1 MAVGTDAEDSPSP
14 CGRRAG
20 AGIDIE
26 EKSRLAPSPQKR
38 VYAGSRRGRPG
49 AFRWMLVPALTF
61 IALMI
66 GFPLLDTLWLS
77 AQHFNFGSQP
87 SFAGLANYGKLLT
100 DPKFWQGLWVTLELY
115 LLALVLQLV
124 VGLYLALL
132 LHRTHVLRGLLRT
145 LLVSPFVMPP
155 VVVGMMWLVILDP
168 SLGVANWILS
178 CFGIAPALWLASPQW
193 VVPTVAMIDT
203 WQWAPFVALI
213 LLAGLQTLP
222 TDVFEAADIDGARG
236 WALLR
241 HVTLPLLAP
250 SIITAATL
258 RSVDLL
264 RFFDIIYI
272 TTQGGPGDASQT
284 LNIYAFKQGFVF
296 FDIGYASALMVT
308 LTAIVIG
315 AVLILMRLRQAT
327 QW

>member
-1 MAVGTDAEDSPSP
+1 
-14 CGRRAG
+14 
-20 AGIDIE
+20 
-26 EKSRLAPSPQKR
+26 
-38 VYAGSRRGRPG
+38 
-49 AFRWMLVPALTF
+49 MLLPALGF

-66 GFPLLDTLWLS
+66 GFPLFDTLWLS
-77 AQHFNFGSQP
+77 LQHFSFGSSP
-87 SFAGLANYGKLLT
+87 RFAALGNYAQLLQDT
-100 DPKFWQGLWVTLELY
+100 KFWQGLRVTLALY
-115 LLALVLQLV
+115 LLSLALQLLA
-124 VGLYLALL
+124 GLYLALL
-132 LHRTHVLRGLLRT
+132 LHRTRVLRGLLRT

-168 SLGVANWILS
+168 SLGIANWLLGLV
-178 CFGIAPALWLASPQW
+178 GIAPALWLASPDW

-222 TDVFEAADIDGARG
+222 PDVFEAAAIDGARG

-241 HVTLPLLAP
+241 RVTLPLLAP

-296 FDIGYASALMVT
+296 LDIGYASALMVT

-315 AVLILMRLRQAT
+315 AVLVLMRLRQAAT
-327 QW
+327 W

>member
-1 MAVGTDAEDSPSP
+1 
-14 CGRRAG
+14 
-20 AGIDIE
+20 
-26 EKSRLAPSPQKR
+26 
-38 VYAGSRRGRPG
+38 
-49 AFRWMLVPALTF
+49 
-61 IALMI
+61 
-66 GFPLLDTLWLS
+66 
-77 AQHFNFGSQP
+77 
-87 SFAGLANYGKLLT
+87 
-100 DPKFWQGLWVTLELY
+100 
-115 LLALVLQLV
+115 
-124 VGLYLALL
+124 
-132 LHRTHVLRGLLRT
+132 
-145 LLVSPFVMPP
+145 
-155 VVVGMMWLVILDP
+155 
-168 SLGVANWILS
+168 
-178 CFGIAPALWLASPQW
+178 
-193 VVPTVAMIDT
+193 MIDT

-222 TDVFEAADIDGARG
+222 PDVFEAAAIDGARG

-241 HVTLPLLAP
+241 RVTLPLLAP

-315 AVLILMRLRQAT
+315 AVLVLMRLRQAT

>member
-1 MAVGTDAEDSPSP
+1 
-14 CGRRAG
+14 
-20 AGIDIE
+20 
-26 EKSRLAPSPQKR
+26 
-38 VYAGSRRGRPG
+38 
-49 AFRWMLVPALTF
+49 MLVPALGF

-66 GFPLLDTLWLS
+66 GFPLIDTLWLS

-87 SFAGLANYGKLLT
+87 HFAGLGNYGKLLA
-100 DPKFWQGLWVTLELY
+100 DPKFWEGLRVTLELY
-115 LLALVLQLV
+115 LLSLALQLV

-132 LHRTHVLRGLLRT
+132 LHRTRVLRGLLRT

-168 SLGVANWILS
+168 SLGVANWLLS
-178 CFGIAPALWLASPQW
+178 CFGISPALWLASPQW

-222 TDVFEAADIDGARG
+222 ADVFEAAAIDGARG

-241 HVTLPLLAP
+241 RITLPLLAP
-250 SIITAATL
+250 SVITAATL

-264 RFFDIIYI
+264 RFFDIIYV

-315 AVLILMRLRQAT
+315 AVLILMRLRQAS

>member
-1 MAVGTDAEDSPSP
+1 
-14 CGRRAG
+14 
-20 AGIDIE
+20 
-26 EKSRLAPSPQKR
+26 
-38 VYAGSRRGRPG
+38 
-49 AFRWMLVPALTF
+49 MLLPALGF

-66 GFPLLDTLWLS
+66 GFPLVDTLWLS
-77 AQHFNFGSQP
+77 LQHFSFGSSP
-87 SFAGLANYGKLLT
+87 RFAALSNYAALLR
-100 DPKFWQGLWVTLELY
+100 DAKFWEGLRVTLTLY
-115 LLALVLQLV
+115 ALSLALQLV
-124 VGLYLALL
+124 AGLYLALL
-132 LHRTHVLRGLLRT
+132 LHRTRVLRGVLRT

-168 SLGVANWILS
+168 SLGIANWLLGLV
-178 CFGIAPALWLASPQW
+178 GISPALWLASPEW

-222 TDVFEAADIDGARG
+222 PDVFEAAAIDGARG

-241 HVTLPLLAP
+241 RVTLPLLAP

-296 FDIGYASALMVT
+296 LDIGYASALMVT

-315 AVLILMRLRQAT
+315 AVLVLMRLRQAAA
-327 QW
+327 W

>member
-1 MAVGTDAEDSPSP
+1 M
-14 CGRRAG
+14 
-20 AGIDIE
+20 
-26 EKSRLAPSPQKR
+26 LAP
-38 VYAGSRRGRPG
+38 
-49 AFRWMLVPALTF
+49 ALGFT
-61 IALMI
+61 ALMI
-66 GFPLLDTLWLS
+66 GFPFVDTLWLS
-77 AQHFNFGSQP
+77 AQHFSFGSAP
-87 SFAGLANYGKLLT
+87 HFAALGNYARLLG
-100 DPKFWQGLWVTLELY
+100 DAKFWQGLRVTLALY
-115 LLALVLQLV
+115 GLSLAAQLLA
-124 VGLYLALL
+124 GLYLALL
-132 LHRTHVLRGLLRT
+132 MHRTRLLRGLLRT

-168 SLGVANWILS
+168 SLGIANWLLQLV
-178 CFGIAPALWLASPQW
+178 GIAPALWLASPGW

-222 TDVFEAADIDGARG
+222 PDVFEAASIDGARG

-241 HVTLPLLAP
+241 RVTLPLLAP
-250 SIITAATL
+250 SIVTAATL

-296 FDIGYASALMVT
+296 LDIGYASALMVT
-308 LTAIVIG
+308 LTAIVLG
-315 AVLILMRLRQAT
+315 AVLVLMRLRRAA

>member
-1 MAVGTDAEDSPSP
+1 
-14 CGRRAG
+14 
-20 AGIDIE
+20 
-26 EKSRLAPSPQKR
+26 
-38 VYAGSRRGRPG
+38 
-49 AFRWMLVPALTF
+49 MLLPALGF

-66 GFPLLDTLWLS
+66 GFPLADTLWLS
-77 AQHFNFGSQP
+77 MQHFSFGSSP
-87 SFAGLANYGKLLT
+87 RFAALGNYAALLH
-100 DPKFWQGLWVTLELY
+100 DGKFWQGLRVTLALY
-115 LLALVLQLV
+115 ALSLVLQLLA
-124 VGLYLALL
+124 GLYLALL
-132 LHRTHVLRGLLRT
+132 LHRTRVLRGLLRT

-168 SLGVANWILS
+168 SLGIANWLLGLV
-178 CFGIAPALWLASPQW
+178 GISPALWLASPDW

-222 TDVFEAADIDGARG
+222 PDVFEAASIDGARG

-241 HVTLPLLAP
+241 RVTLPLLAP

-296 FDIGYASALMVT
+296 LDIGYASALMVT

-315 AVLILMRLRQAT
+315 AVLVLMRLRQAAT
-327 QW
+327 W

>member
-1 MAVGTDAEDSPSP
+1 
-14 CGRRAG
+14 
-20 AGIDIE
+20 
-26 EKSRLAPSPQKR
+26 
-38 VYAGSRRGRPG
+38 
-49 AFRWMLVPALTF
+49 MLIPALLFT
-61 IALMI
+61 ALMI
-66 GFPLLDTLWLS
+66 GFPLADTLWLS
-77 AQHFNFGSQP
+77 AQHFSFGSRP
-87 SFAGLANYGKLLT
+87 SFAGLANYGKLLE
-100 DPKFWQGLWVTLELY
+100 DGKFWFGLRVTMVLY
-115 LLALVLQLV
+115 VLSLVMQLLI
-124 VGLYLALL
+124 GLYLALL
-132 LHRTHVLRGLLRT
+132 VHRARRFRGLLRT

-168 SLGVANWILS
+168 SLGVANWLLGLA
-178 CFGIAPALWLASPQW
+178 GITPSLWLASPLW

-222 TDVFEAADIDGARG
+222 EDVFEAAAIDGARG
-236 WALLR
+236 WGLLR
-241 HVTLPLLAP
+241 RVTLPLLAP
-250 SIITAATL
+250 SIVTAATL

-296 FDIGYASALMVT
+296 LDIGYASALMVT
-308 LTAIVIG
+308 LTAIVLG
-315 AVLILMRLRQAT
+315 AVLVLMRMRQAA

>member
-1 MAVGTDAEDSPSP
+1 MTATAVAP
-14 CGRRAG
+14 RA
-20 AGIDIE
+20 
-26 EKSRLAPSPQKR
+26 LAPAQRKRRPQ
-38 VYAGSRRGRPG
+38 GS
-49 AFRWMLVPALTF
+49 FRWMLLPALGF

-66 GFPLLDTLWLS
+66 GFPLVDTLWLS
-77 AQHFNFGSQP
+77 AQQFSFGSAP
-87 SFAGLANYGKLLT
+87 HFDGLDNYARLLN
-100 DPKFWQGLWVTLELY
+100 DAKFWQGLEVTFALY
-115 LLALVLQLV
+115 LLSLALQLV
-124 VGLYLALL
+124 TGLYLALL
-132 LHRTHVLRGLLRT
+132 LHRARVLRGLLRT

-168 SLGVANWILS
+168 TLGVANWLLS
-178 CFGIAPALWLASPQW
+178 LFGISPALWLASPQW
-193 VVPTVAMIDT
+193 VIPTVAMIDT

-222 TDVFEAADIDGARG
+222 TDAFEAAAIDGARG
-236 WALLR
+236 WGLLR

-250 SIITAATL
+250 SIVTAATL

-272 TTQGGPGDASQT
+272 TTQGGPGDASET

-296 FDIGYASALMVT
+296 LNIGYASALMVT
-308 LTAIVIG
+308 LTAIVTG
-315 AVLILMRLRQAT
+315 AVLVLIRLRQAT

>member
-1 MAVGTDAEDSPSP
+1 
-14 CGRRAG
+14 
-20 AGIDIE
+20 
-26 EKSRLAPSPQKR
+26 
-38 VYAGSRRGRPG
+38 
-49 AFRWMLVPALTF
+49 MLLPALGF

-66 GFPLLDTLWLS
+66 GFPLIDTLWLS
-77 AQHFNFGSQP
+77 LQHFSFGSSP
-87 SFAGLANYGKLLT
+87 RFAALSNYTALLH
-100 DPKFWQGLWVTLELY
+100 DAKFWQGLRVTLALY
-115 LLALVLQLV
+115 ALSLTLQLV
-124 VGLYLALL
+124 TGLYLALL
-132 LHRTHVLRGLLRT
+132 LHRTRVLRGVLRT

-168 SLGVANWILS
+168 SLGIANWLLGLAGVS
-178 CFGIAPALWLASPQW
+178 PALWLASPEW

-222 TDVFEAADIDGARG
+222 PDVFEAAAIDGARG

-241 HVTLPLLAP
+241 RVTLPLLAP

-296 FDIGYASALMVT
+296 LDIGYASALMVT

-315 AVLILMRLRQAT
+315 AVLVLMRLRQAAT
-327 QW
+327 W

>member
-1 MAVGTDAEDSPSP
+1 
-14 CGRRAG
+14 
-20 AGIDIE
+20 
-26 EKSRLAPSPQKR
+26 
-38 VYAGSRRGRPG
+38 
-49 AFRWMLVPALTF
+49 MLLPALGF

-66 GFPLLDTLWLS
+66 GFPLIDTLWLS
-77 AQHFNFGSQP
+77 LQHFSFGSSP
-87 SFAGLANYGKLLT
+87 RFAALSNYTALLH
-100 DPKFWQGLWVTLELY
+100 DAKFWQGLRVTLALY
-115 LLALVLQLV
+115 ALSLTLQLV
-124 VGLYLALL
+124 TGLYLALL
-132 LHRTHVLRGLLRT
+132 LHRTRVLRGVLRT

-168 SLGVANWILS
+168 SLGIANWLLGLVGVS
-178 CFGIAPALWLASPQW
+178 PALWLASPEW

-222 TDVFEAADIDGARG
+222 PDVFEAAAIDGARG

-241 HVTLPLLAP
+241 RVTLPLLAP

-296 FDIGYASALMVT
+296 LDIGYASALMVT

-315 AVLILMRLRQAT
+315 AVLVLMRWRQAAT
-327 QW
+327 W

>member
-1 MAVGTDAEDSPSP
+1 M
-14 CGRRAG
+14 
-20 AGIDIE
+20 
-26 EKSRLAPSPQKR
+26 LL
-38 VYAGSRRGRPG
+38 PG
-49 AFRWMLVPALTF
+49 LGFV
-61 IALMI
+61 ALMI

-77 AQHFNFGSQP
+77 LQHFSFGSSP
-87 SFAGLANYGKLLT
+87 RFAGLGNYGQLLQ
-100 DPKFWQGLWVTLELY
+100 DSKFWEGLRVTFALY
-115 LLALVLQLV
+115 LLSLALQLV
-124 VGLYLALL
+124 TGLYLALL
-132 LHRTHVLRGLLRT
+132 LHRTRLLRGLLRT

-168 SLGVANWILS
+168 SLGVANWLLQLV
-178 CFGIAPALWLASPQW
+178 GIPPALWLASPDW
-193 VVPTVAMIDT
+193 VVPTVAIIDT

-222 TDVFEAADIDGARG
+222 PDVFEAADIDGARG

-241 HVTLPLLAP
+241 SITLPLLTP
-250 SIITAATL
+250 SIVTAATL

-296 FDIGYASALMVT
+296 LDIGYASALMVT

-315 AVLILMRLRQAT
+315 AVLVLMRLRHAT

>member
-1 MAVGTDAEDSPSP
+1 M
-14 CGRRAG
+14 
-20 AGIDIE
+20 
-26 EKSRLAPSPQKR
+26 Q
-38 VYAGSRRGRPG
+38 GS
-49 AFRWMLVPALTF
+49 FRWMLLPGLGFV
-61 IALMI
+61 ALMI
-66 GFPLLDTLWLS
+66 GFPFVDTLWLS
-77 AQHFNFGSQP
+77 LQRFHFGSSP
-87 SFAGLANYGKLLT
+87 HFAGADNFAHLLQ
-100 DPKFWQGLWVTLELY
+100 DAKFWEGLRITFGLY
-115 LLALVLQLV
+115 LLSLAMQLAL
-124 VGLYLALL
+124 GLYLALL
-132 LHRTHVLRGLLRT
+132 LNRTRVLRGLLRT

-168 SLGVANWILS
+168 SLGVANWLLGL
-178 CFGIAPALWLASPQW
+178 FGISPALWLASPQW
-193 VVPTVAMIDT
+193 VIPTVAMIDT

-222 TDVFEAADIDGARG
+222 VDVFEAASIDGAHG
-236 WALLR
+236 WSLLR
-241 HVTLPLLAP
+241 RVTLPLLAP
-250 SIITAATL
+250 SIVTAATL

-315 AVLILMRLRQAT
+315 AVLILMWLRRAT
-327 QW
+327 TW

>member
-1 MAVGTDAEDSPSP
+1 
-14 CGRRAG
+14 
-20 AGIDIE
+20 
-26 EKSRLAPSPQKR
+26 
-38 VYAGSRRGRPG
+38 
-49 AFRWMLVPALTF
+49 MLLPALGF

-66 GFPLLDTLWLS
+66 GFPLIDTLWLS
-77 AQHFNFGSQP
+77 LQHFSFGSSP
-87 SFAGLANYGKLLT
+87 RFAALGNYGALLQ
-100 DPKFWQGLWVTLELY
+100 DAKFWQGLRVTLALY
-115 LLALVLQLV
+115 LLSLALQLL

-132 LHRTHVLRGLLRT
+132 LHRTQVLRGLLRT

-155 VVVGMMWLVILDP
+155 IVVGMMWLVILDP
-168 SLGVANWILS
+168 SLGIANWLLGLV
-178 CFGIAPALWLASPQW
+178 GISPALWLASPEW

-222 TDVFEAADIDGARG
+222 PDVFEAAAIDGARG

-241 HVTLPLLAP
+241 RVTLPLLAP

-296 FDIGYASALMVT
+296 LDIGYASALMVT

-315 AVLILMRLRQAT
+315 AVLVLMRLRQAAT
-327 QW
+327 W

>member
-1 MAVGTDAEDSPSP
+1 M
-14 CGRRAG
+14 
-20 AGIDIE
+20 
-26 EKSRLAPSPQKR
+26 LL
-38 VYAGSRRGRPG
+38 PG
-49 AFRWMLVPALTF
+49 LGFV
-61 IALMI
+61 ALMI

-77 AQHFNFGSQP
+77 LQHFSFGSSP
-87 SFAGLANYGKLLT
+87 RFAGLGNYGQLLQ
-100 DPKFWQGLWVTLELY
+100 DSKFWEGLRVTFALY
-115 LLALVLQLV
+115 LLSLALQLV
-124 VGLYLALL
+124 TGLYLALL
-132 LHRTHVLRGLLRT
+132 LHRTRLLRGLLRT

-168 SLGVANWILS
+168 SLGVANWLLQLV
-178 CFGIAPALWLASPQW
+178 GIPPALWLASPDW

-222 TDVFEAADIDGARG
+222 PDVFEAADIDGARG

-241 HVTLPLLAP
+241 SITLPLLTP
-250 SIITAATL
+250 SIVTAATL

-296 FDIGYASALMVT
+296 LDIGYASALMVT

-315 AVLILMRLRQAT
+315 AVLVLMRLRHAT

>member
-1 MAVGTDAEDSPSP
+1 
-14 CGRRAG
+14 
-20 AGIDIE
+20 
-26 EKSRLAPSPQKR
+26 
-38 VYAGSRRGRPG
+38 
-49 AFRWMLVPALTF
+49 MLLPALGF
-61 IALMI
+61 IAVMI
-66 GFPLLDTLWLS
+66 GFPLFDTLWLS
-77 AQHFNFGSQP
+77 LQHFSFGSSP
-87 SFAGLANYGKLLT
+87 RFAALGNYAQLLQDT
-100 DPKFWQGLWVTLELY
+100 KFWQGLRVTLALY
-115 LLALVLQLV
+115 LLSLALQLLA
-124 VGLYLALL
+124 GLYLALL
-132 LHRTHVLRGLLRT
+132 LHRTRVLRGLLRT

-168 SLGVANWILS
+168 SLGIANWLLGLV
-178 CFGIAPALWLASPQW
+178 GIAPALWLASPDW

-222 TDVFEAADIDGARG
+222 PDVFEAAAIDGARG

-241 HVTLPLLAP
+241 RVTLPLLAP

-296 FDIGYASALMVT
+296 LDIGYASALMVT

-315 AVLILMRLRQAT
+315 AVLVLMRLRQAAT
-327 QW
+327 W

>member
-1 MAVGTDAEDSPSP
+1 
-14 CGRRAG
+14 
-20 AGIDIE
+20 
-26 EKSRLAPSPQKR
+26 
-38 VYAGSRRGRPG
+38 
-49 AFRWMLVPALTF
+49 MLLPALGF
-61 IALMI
+61 IALMV

-77 AQHFNFGSQP
+77 LQHFSFGSSP
-87 SFAGLANYGKLLT
+87 RFAALANYGTLLH
-100 DPKFWQGLWVTLELY
+100 DPKFWQGLRVTLALY
-115 LLALVLQLV
+115 LLSLTWQLLA
-124 VGLYLALL
+124 GLYLALL
-132 LHRTHVLRGLLRT
+132 LHRTRVLRGLLRT

-168 SLGVANWILS
+168 SLGIANWLLS
-178 CFGIAPALWLASPQW
+178 LVGISPALWLASPDW

-222 TDVFEAADIDGARG
+222 PDVFEAAAIDGARG
-236 WALLR
+236 WGLFR
-241 HVTLPLLAP
+241 RVTLPLLAP

-296 FDIGYASALMVT
+296 LNIGYAAALMVT

-315 AVLILMRLRQAT
+315 AVLVLMRMRQAAA
-327 QW
+327 W

>member
-1 MAVGTDAEDSPSP
+1 MV
-14 CGRRAG
+14 
-20 AGIDIE
+20 
-26 EKSRLAPSPQKR
+26 
-38 VYAGSRRGRPG
+38 
-49 AFRWMLVPALTF
+49 
-61 IALMI
+61 

-77 AQHFNFGSQP
+77 LQHFNFGSYTR
-87 SFAGLANYGKLLT
+87 FAALANYGTLLH
-100 DPKFWQGLWVTLELY
+100 DAKFWQGLRVTLALY
-115 LLALVLQLV
+115 LLSLTWQLLA
-124 VGLYLALL
+124 GLYLALL
-132 LHRTHVLRGLLRT
+132 LHRTRVLRGLLRT

-168 SLGVANWILS
+168 SLGIANWLLS
-178 CFGIAPALWLASPQW
+178 LVGISPALWLASPDW

-222 TDVFEAADIDGARG
+222 PDVFEAAAIDGARG
-236 WALLR
+236 WGLLR
-241 HVTLPLLAP
+241 RVTLPLLAP

-296 FDIGYASALMVT
+296 LDIGYASALMVT

-315 AVLILMRLRQAT
+315 AVLVLMRLRQAAT
-327 QW
+327 W

>member
-1 MAVGTDAEDSPSP
+1 M
-14 CGRRAG
+14 
-20 AGIDIE
+20 
-26 EKSRLAPSPQKR
+26 LL
-38 VYAGSRRGRPG
+38 PG
-49 AFRWMLVPALTF
+49 LGFV
-61 IALMI
+61 ALMI
-66 GFPLLDTLWLS
+66 GFPLLYTLWLS
-77 AQHFNFGSQP
+77 LQHFSFGSAP
-87 SFAGLANYGKLLT
+87 RFAGPGNYARLLQ
-100 DPKFWQGLWVTLELY
+100 DPKFWEGLRVTFALY
-115 LLALVLQLV
+115 ALSLALQLV
-124 VGLYLALL
+124 AGLYLALL
-132 LHRTHVLRGLLRT
+132 LNRTRLLRGLLRT

-168 SLGVANWILS
+168 SLGIANWLLQTV
-178 CFGIAPALWLASPQW
+178 GIPPALWLASPQW
-193 VVPTVAMIDT
+193 VVPTIAMIDT

-241 HVTLPLLAP
+241 RVTLPLLAP
-250 SIITAATL
+250 SIVTAATL

-296 FDIGYASALMVT
+296 LDIGYASALMVT

-315 AVLILMRLRQAT
+315 AVVVLVRLRRAT

>member
-1 MAVGTDAEDSPSP
+1 MTGTAALGTNSRHPP
-14 CGRRAG
+14 RRRRR
-20 AGIDIE
+20 
-26 EKSRLAPSPQKR
+26 SQ
-38 VYAGSRRGRPG
+38 GS
-49 AFRWMLVPALTF
+49 FRWMLLPALGF
-61 IALMI
+61 IALMV

-77 AQHFNFGSQP
+77 LQHFSFGSSP
-87 SFAGLANYGKLLT
+87 RFAALANYGTLLH
-100 DPKFWQGLWVTLELY
+100 DPKFWQGLRVTLALY
-115 LLALVLQLV
+115 LLSLTWQLLA
-124 VGLYLALL
+124 GLYLALL
-132 LHRTHVLRGLLRT
+132 LHRTRVLRGLLRT

-168 SLGVANWILS
+168 SLGIANWLLS
-178 CFGIAPALWLASPQW
+178 LVGISPALWLASPDW

-222 TDVFEAADIDGARG
+222 PDVFEAAAIDGARG
-236 WALLR
+236 WGLFR
-241 HVTLPLLAP
+241 RVTLPLLAP

-296 FDIGYASALMVT
+296 LNIGYASALMVT

-315 AVLILMRLRQAT
+315 AVLVLMRMRQAAA
-327 QW
+327 W

>member
-1 MAVGTDAEDSPSP
+1 
-14 CGRRAG
+14 
-20 AGIDIE
+20 
-26 EKSRLAPSPQKR
+26 
-38 VYAGSRRGRPG
+38 
-49 AFRWMLVPALTF
+49 
-61 IALMI
+61 MI
-66 GFPLLDTLWLS
+66 GFPLIDTLWLS
-77 AQHFNFGSQP
+77 LQHFSFGSSP
-87 SFAGLANYGKLLT
+87 RFAALSNYTALLH
-100 DPKFWQGLWVTLELY
+100 DAKFWQGLRVTLALY
-115 LLALVLQLV
+115 ALSLTLQLV
-124 VGLYLALL
+124 TGLYLALL
-132 LHRTHVLRGLLRT
+132 LHRTRVLRGVLRT

-168 SLGVANWILS
+168 SLGIANWLLGLVGVS
-178 CFGIAPALWLASPQW
+178 PALWLASPEW

-222 TDVFEAADIDGARG
+222 PDVFEAAAIDGARG

-241 HVTLPLLAP
+241 RVTLPLLAP

-296 FDIGYASALMVT
+296 LDIGYASALMVT

-315 AVLILMRLRQAT
+315 AVLVLMRLRQAAT
-327 QW
+327 W

>member
-1 MAVGTDAEDSPSP
+1 MTAMAVAP
-14 CGRRAG
+14 RA
-20 AGIDIE
+20 
-26 EKSRLAPSPQKR
+26 LAPPQRKR
-38 VYAGSRRGRPG
+38 RPQGS
-49 AFRWMLVPALTF
+49 FRWMLLPALGF

-66 GFPLLDTLWLS
+66 GFPLVDTLWLS
-77 AQHFNFGSQP
+77 AQQFSFGSAP
-87 SFAGLANYGKLLT
+87 HFDGLGNYAQLLN
-100 DPKFWQGLWVTLELY
+100 DAKFWQGLEVTFALY
-115 LLALVLQLV
+115 LLSLALQLV
-124 VGLYLALL
+124 TGLYLALL
-132 LHRTHVLRGLLRT
+132 MHRARVLRGLLRT

-168 SLGVANWILS
+168 TLGVANWLLS
-178 CFGIAPALWLASPQW
+178 LFGISPALWLASPQW
-193 VVPTVAMIDT
+193 VIPTVAMIDT

-222 TDVFEAADIDGARG
+222 TDAFEAAAIDGARG
-236 WALLR
+236 WGLLR

-250 SIITAATL
+250 SIVTAATL

-272 TTQGGPGDASQT
+272 TTQGGPGDASET

-296 FDIGYASALMVT
+296 LNIGYASALMVT

-315 AVLILMRLRQAT
+315 AVLVLIRLRQAT

>member
-1 MAVGTDAEDSPSP
+1 M
-14 CGRRAG
+14 
-20 AGIDIE
+20 
-26 EKSRLAPSPQKR
+26 Q
-38 VYAGSRRGRPG
+38 GS
-49 AFRWMLVPALTF
+49 FRWMLLPALGF

-66 GFPLLDTLWLS
+66 GFPLVDTLWLS
-77 AQHFNFGSQP
+77 MQHFRFGSSP
-87 SFAGLANYGKLLT
+87 RFAALGNYGLLLR
-100 DPKFWQGLWVTLELY
+100 DAKFWQGLRVTLALY
-115 LLALVLQLV
+115 LLSLALQLV
-124 VGLYLALL
+124 AGLYLALL
-132 LHRTHVLRGLLRT
+132 LHRTRVLRGLLRT

-168 SLGVANWILS
+168 SLGVANWLLGLV
-178 CFGIAPALWLASPQW
+178 GISPALWLASPTW

-222 TDVFEAADIDGARG
+222 PDVFEAAAIDGARG

-241 HVTLPLLAP
+241 RVTLPLLAP

-296 FDIGYASALMVT
+296 LDIGYASALMVT

-315 AVLILMRLRQAT
+315 AVLVLMRLRQAAT
-327 QW
+327 W